1 MPWDFHKVGKTNLY
15 GNSRQVFGYSLSE
28 YPLPL
33 QEASNYQ
40 AQDNLPEVLAV
51 FFHISKEKSKSSLL
65 FDILF
70 ALHLISAETRPQSD
84 FGSNAFF
91 V

>member
-15 GNSRQVFGYSLSE
+15 GNCRQVSGYSLSE
-28 YPLPL
+28 YLLPL

-51 FFHISKEKSKSSLL
+51 FFHISKEKSKRSLL
-65 FDILF
+65 FDVLF

-84 FGSNAFF
+84 FDSNAFF

>member
-15 GNSRQVFGYSLSE
+15 GNCRQVFGYSLSE
-28 YPLPL
+28 YLLPL

-40 AQDNLPEVLAV
+40 VQDNLLKVLAV
-51 FFHISKEKSKSSLL
+51 FFHISKEKSKRSL
-65 FDILF
+65 LF

-84 FGSNAFF
+84 FDSNAFF

>member
-15 GNSRQVFGYSLSE
+15 GNCRQVFGYSLSE

-40 AQDNLPEVLAV
+40 VQDNLLKVLAE
-51 FFHISKEKSKSSLL
+51 FFHISKEKSKRSLL
-65 FDILF
+65 FYVLF
-70 ALHLISAETRPQSD
+70 ALHLISVETRPQSD
-84 FGSNAFF
+84 FGSNAFL

>member
-33 QEASNYQ
+33 QEAAKYQ
-40 AQDNLPEVLAV
+40 AQDNSPEVLAV
-51 FFHISKEKSKSSLL
+51 FFHISKEKSKRSL
-65 FDILF
+65 LF
-70 ALHLISAETRPQSD
+70 ALHLISVETRPQSD

>member
-15 GNSRQVFGYSLSE
+15 GNCRQVFGYSLSE
-28 YPLPL
+28 YLLPL

-40 AQDNLPEVLAV
+40 VQDNLLKVLAV
-51 FFHISKEKSKSSLL
+51 FFHISKEKSKRFL
-65 FDILF
+65 LF

-84 FGSNAFF
+84 FDSNAFF

>member
-51 FFHISKEKSKSSLL
+51 FFTYPKRNRKDFFSLMFSLL
-65 FDILF
+65 SIL
-70 ALHLISAETRPQSD
+70 
-84 FGSNAFF
+84 
-91 V
+91 

>member
-1 MPWDFHKVGKTNLY
+1 MLWDFHKVGKTNLY

-51 FFHISKEKSKSSLL
+51 FFTYQKRNRKDFFSLMFSLL
-65 FDILF
+65 SIL
-70 ALHLISAETRPQSD
+70 
-84 FGSNAFF
+84 
-91 V
+91 

>member
-15 GNSRQVFGYSLSE
+15 GNCRQVSGYSLSE
-28 YPLPL
+28 YLLPL

-51 FFHISKEKSKSSLL
+51 FFHISKEKSKRSLL
-65 FDILF
+65 FYVLF
-70 ALHLISAETRPQSD
+70 ALHLISVETRPQSD

>member
-33 QEASNYQ
+33 QETSNYQ
-40 AQDNLPEVLAV
+40 AQDNLPEVLTV
-51 FFHISKEKSKSSLL
+51 FFHISKEKSKRSL
-65 FDILF
+65 LF

-84 FGSNAFF
+84 FGSNTFF

>member
-1 MPWDFHKVGKTNLY
+1 MLTN
-15 GNSRQVFGYSLSE
+15 NIQKQTAVFGYSLSE
-28 YPLPL
+28 YLLPL

-51 FFHISKEKSKSSLL
+51 FFHISKEKSKRSLL
-65 FDILF
+65 FDVLF